1 MQRITQ
7 GLLAILLTLLVGPF
21 LAGLLRLTSFETH
34 LAVAKRGW
42 RRWKQRP

>member
-21 LAGLLRLTSFETH
+21 VAGLLRLTSLNTH
-34 LAVAKRGW
+34 LAFAKTEW
-42 RRWKQRP
+42 RRWKRQR